1 MLYSI
6 NETMKRLSIGR
17 TKIYALL
24 KAGDLKARRVCGRTL
39 IAQEDLEVFIQNL
52 PSYKGGDHV

>member
-1 MLYSI
+1 
-6 NETMKRLSIGR
+6 MKRLSIGR